1 MTSRHLGRAAHAA
14 GLGSRLRDNPNN
26 HLIGPA
32 AVLVC
37 PLILAVGVFLVMQPF
52 LSALLWGTLLTI
64 SAWPMRVL
72 GGRMRASA
80 AILTLAACAVLL
92 IPLAL
97 LGHNLAEI
105 MVQLIVGL

>member
-1 MTSRHLGRAAHAA
+1 
-14 GLGSRLRDNPNN
+14 
-26 HLIGPA
+26 
-32 AVLVC
+32 
-37 PLILAVGVFLVMQPF
+37 MQPF

-64 SAWPMRVL
+64 SAWPLHVRPMRVL

-105 MVQLIVGL
+105 MAQLIVGL